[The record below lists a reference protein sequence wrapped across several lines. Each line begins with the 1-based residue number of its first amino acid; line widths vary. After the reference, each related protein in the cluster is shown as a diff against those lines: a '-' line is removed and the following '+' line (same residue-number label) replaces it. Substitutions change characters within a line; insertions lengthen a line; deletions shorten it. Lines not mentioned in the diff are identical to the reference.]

1 LIAFVSLWVQ
11 ADGLVG
17 SDGLSPVNQFLP
29 AVRAQIGP
37 DAYTVLPTLC
47 WFGSSDAFLHLL
59 CGSGVLF
66 SLLLIVG
73 ITPAISLVALFVLYL
88 SLTIAGQ
95 IFFNFQWDVLL
106 LEAGF
111 LSIFF
116 APWRFWPREI
126 SLRPGSAIPATAP
139 VSRTALF
146 LLKLLLF
153 KLTLM
158 SGVVKLTT

>member
-1 LIAFVSLWVQ
+1 
-11 ADGLVG
+11 DGM
-17 SDGLSPVNQFLP
+17 SPSNQFLP

-37 DAYTVLPTLC
+37 DAYSLLPTLC
-47 WFGSSDAFLHLL
+47 WFGQSDAFFHCL

-66 SLLLIVG
+66 SLLLIFR
-73 ITPAISLVALFVLYL
+73 IAPAISLVALFVLYL

-116 APWRFWPREI
+116 APWRLWPREL
-126 SLRPGSAIPATAP
+126 SLRPGSTIPGTAP

-153 KLTLM
+153 KLMLM
-158 SGVVKLTT
+158 SEIG